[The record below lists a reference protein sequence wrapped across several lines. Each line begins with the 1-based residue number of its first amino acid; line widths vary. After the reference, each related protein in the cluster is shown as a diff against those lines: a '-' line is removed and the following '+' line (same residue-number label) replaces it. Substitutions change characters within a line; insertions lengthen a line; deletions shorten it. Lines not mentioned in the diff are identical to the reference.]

1 MQALIERDYF
11 SDFEVLKDPYA
22 FFNAIREQGPIYQPP
37 GKDYYIVTGFEE
49 ALQVLRDHDA
59 FSAIIGLQGA
69 SAPLPFTPHG
79 SDITSQIEEHRTEFA
94 GGDQVVNLDDEP
106 HTRLRAF
113 INTLFVPSR
122 LKASEEFIEVYCD
135 EMVGSAVADGEVE
148 LIGKIATPFVTMVVA
163 DLLGVPMEDRKL
175 FMDAIAKGPVPGAL
189 DGTDPMSGGAEHPF
203 AVMGSYFYGYL
214 ADRRANPRDD
224 ILTEFAHAKYN
235 DGSTPEIYDL
245 VQLGMFMF
253 GAGQDTSAKLLGNSM
268 KYLVEDQELQSRLR
282 AEPKLISAFLEEV
295 LRIEGSTKQT
305 ARLARKDT
313 KIGDVEIPAGTK
325 ILVAL
330 SAANRDPRRWE
341 NPNEL
346 IIGRKKVAEHLGF
359 GRGKHVCAGA
369 PLARVEVRVIM
380 EKFLAMTSK
389 IELDL
394 DKHPGGIA
402 DLNYEPSFIIRGLD
416 RMHIKLTPA
425 EGFVAP
431 DKADAGPAAKRNWST
446 ADSRIGDLLAD
457 DAARAV
463 LERHFPGM
471 ADNPQIGMAK
481 GMTLRAVQ
489 AFAPDQFTG
498 DALDAVDA
506 DLAKLGG

>member
-11 SDFEVLKDPYA
+11 SDYEILKDPYA

-49 ALQVLRDHDA
+49 ALEVLRNHED

-79 SDITSQIEEHRTEFA
+79 SDITAQIEAHRKEFS
-94 GGDQVVNLDDEP
+94 GGDQVVNLDDDA
-106 HTRLRAF
+106 HTKLRAL

-122 LKASEEFIEVYCD
+122 LKASEEFIEHYCD
-135 EMVGSAVADGEVE
+135 EMVGNAVADGEVE

-163 DLLGVPMEDRKL
+163 DLLGVPMEDRKI
-175 FMDAIAKGPVPGAL
+175 FMDAIAAGPVPGSL
-189 DGTDPMSGGAEHPF
+189 DGTDVMEGENHPF
-203 AVMGSYFYGYL
+203 VIMGSYFAGYI
-214 ADRRANPRDD
+214 ADRRANPQQD
-224 ILTEFAHAKYN
+224 ILTELAHARYS
-235 DGSTPEIYDL
+235 DGTLPELHDI
-245 VQLGMFMF
+245 VQLGMFLF

-268 KYLVEDQELQSRLR
+268 KYLVERPELQEQLR
-282 AEPKLISAFLEEV
+282 ADPKQISAFLEEV

-313 KIGDVEIPAGTK
+313 KIGDVKIPAGTK

-346 IIGRKKVAEHLGF
+346 VIGRKKIMEHVGF

-389 IELDL
+389 IELDRQ
-394 DKHPGGIA
+394 KHPNGIA
-402 DLNYEPSFIIRGLD
+402 DLQYEPSFIIRGLD
-416 RMHIKLTPA
+416 KMHLKLAPA
-425 EGFVAP
+425 AGFVAP
-431 DKADAGPAAKRNWST
+431 EKTAAAPAVPKSYST
-446 ADSRIGDLLAD
+446 AASRIGDLLGD

-463 LERHFPGM
+463 LDRHFPGM
-471 ADNPQIGMAK
+471 SANPQITMAK

-489 AFAPDQFTG
+489 SFAPDQFTNE
-498 DALDAVDA
+498 ALDALDA
-506 DLAKLGG
+506 DLAKLSA